1 MHVLLP
7 QIAPFPDFRAN
18 SHLLVGNLVGLL
30 VGIIGINPLGVV
42 TKLLGPFVGPLGRL
56 RRSRRVVP
64 LEGAR
69 VGIKLNSGSGATNL
83 FSIFFSSSVLISL
96 EFKNAGGLLDLG
108 KNEGG
113 SGSLVVFGLTVVDMR
128 SLGLNLVGCGVD
140 VVGVV
145 LVVVAVVVVVER
157 VVVGLGVVDLALP
170 LTRTTGCLEPFL
182 VGVLLEDGFLVV
194 AVILIGF
201 LTGFRVG
208 ILLFW
213 VLCSSSGSITTGL
226 DVVDAVVRSKM
237 DGDLGASLTPVLEMS
252 SIF

>member
-1 MHVLLP
+1 M
-7 QIAPFPDFRAN
+7 
-18 SHLLVGNLVGLL
+18 VGNLVGLL

-56 RRSRRVVP
+56 TRSRRVVP

-69 VGIKLNSGSGATNL
+69 VGIKLNSNSGATNL
-83 FSIFFSSSVLISL
+83 FSIFFSSLTLISL
-96 EFKNAGGLLDLG
+96 ELKNAGGLLDLG

-113 SGSLVVFGLTVVDMR
+113 SGSLVVFGLTVVDMK

-145 LVVVAVVVVVER
+145 LVVVAVVVVVVS
-157 VVVGLGVVDLALP
+157 VVVVLGVVDLALP

-182 VGVLLEDGFLVV
+182 VGVLVGFLVV
-194 AVILIGF
+194 AVILVGF

-208 ILLFW
+208 ILLFC
-213 VLCSSSGSITTGL
+213 VLCSSSGTTGL

-237 DGDLGASLTPVLEMS
+237 DADSGASLTPVLVEMS
-252 SIF
+252 STF

>member
-1 MHVLLP
+1 M
-7 QIAPFPDFRAN
+7 
-18 SHLLVGNLVGLL
+18 VGNLVGRL
-30 VGIIGINPLGVV
+30 VEIIGINPLGVV
-42 TKLLGPFVGPLGRL
+42 TKLLGPFVGPFPLFL

-69 VGIKLNSGSGATNL
+69 VGIKLNSNLGATNL
-83 FSIFFSSSVLISL
+83 FSISFSSLVSISL

-145 LVVVAVVVVVER
+145 LVVVAVVVVVVR

-194 AVILIGF
+194 AVVLVGF

-208 ILLFW
+208 ILKFW
-213 VLCSSSGSITTGL
+213 VLSSSSGSITTGL

-237 DGDLGASLTPVLEMS
+237 DGDLGASLTPVLEIS